1 MFLVLGVDS
10 FDVVVAVIDSQL
22 AVSGKYIAKD
32 PLHLAVPSPVVLKHP
47 EHKLFYVAGDL
58 VESGFSKFFKAFFFP
73 TLSAQVPQQ
82 EDHRY
87 FHSLFYDLVGSLV
100 GLLELP
106 ALHPTRQELEEILM
120 FDLLFLPNQPM
131 EYIDELR
138 LLLLQQLVIQNTLDV
153 VILLDKVIVA
163 ELAALNLIGD
173 G

>member
-1 MFLVLGVDS
+1 MGVDS
-10 FDVVVAVIDSQL
+10 FDVVIAVVDSQL
-22 AVSGKYIAKD
+22 AISRKYVAQD
-32 PLHLAVPSPVVLKHP
+32 SLHLAVPSPIVLKHP
-47 EHKLFYVAGDL
+47 EHKLFYVTGDL
-58 VESGFSKFFKAFFFP
+58 VEPGFSKFFKAFFFP
-73 TLSAQVPQQ
+73 ALSAQVPQQ

-106 ALHPTRQELEEILM
+106 ALHPTCQELEEILM